1 MANTILVVDQYIA
14 MASIQYR
21 SIFGIFLIFKTTDFL
36 VCLMGDCRTFIL
48 KALRTP
54 THVILQCK

>member
-1 MANTILVVDQYIA
+1 M
-14 MASIQYR
+14 
-21 SIFGIFLIFKTTDFL
+21 FKTTDFL